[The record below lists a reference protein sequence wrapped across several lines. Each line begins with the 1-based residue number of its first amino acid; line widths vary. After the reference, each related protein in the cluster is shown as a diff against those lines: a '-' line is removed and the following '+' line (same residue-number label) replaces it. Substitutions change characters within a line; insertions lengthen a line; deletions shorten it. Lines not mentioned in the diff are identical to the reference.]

1 MMKWDVKHDKAK
13 MVIDAFLVGALS
25 WQTTGEFTVPKR
37 EKLQGVLSDEDKA
50 AVTEEVELMIASIRK
65 RYKLDVRLPHQTVQ
79 IQPEEGKKEIPTE
92 EAKELK
98 PEPVS
103 KGETE
108 DKPKRTRKTATGEK
122 KAPARKPR
130 SKKKEAEKTCRYYS
144 TKRPFG
150 PGTFPKK
157 DGRET
162 VINFDGKTYCEE
174 IGREAWGYIDY
185 PEPLTKEE
193 VDSYELVEI
202 GGR

>member
-1 MMKWDVKHDKAK
+1 MKWDVKHDKAK
-13 MVIDAFLVGALS
+13 MVIDTFLEGALS
-25 WQTTGEFTVPKR
+25 WQATGEFTVPKR
-37 EKLQGVLSDEDKA
+37 ADLQGVLSDEDKV

-65 RYKLDVRLPHQTVQ
+65 RYKLEVRLSQQTAQ
-79 IQPEEGKKEIPTE
+79 IQPEETKVEIPTV
-92 EAKELK
+92 EAKESK

-130 SKKKEAEKTCRYYS
+130 SKKKEAEQAHRYYS
-144 TKRPFG
+144 TQRPFG

-162 VINFDGKTYCEE
+162 IVNFNEKTYCEE

-193 VDSYELVEI
+193 AVSYELVEI

>member
-1 MMKWDVKHDKAK
+1 MKRDVKHDKAK
-13 MVIDAFLVGALS
+13 MVIDAFLEGAIN
-25 WQTTGEFTVPKR
+25 WQATGEFTVPKR
-37 EKLQGVLSDEDKA
+37 ANLLGILSDEDTA

-65 RYKLDVRLPHQTVQ
+65 RYKLDVRLPQQTVQ
-79 IQPEEGKKEIPTE
+79 IQPEGGKVEIPTA
-92 EAKELK
+92 EAKESK
-98 PEPVS
+98 PETVS
-103 KGETE
+103 KEETE

-122 KAPARKPR
+122 KVPARKPK
-130 SKKKEAEKTCRYYS
+130 SKKKEAEKTHRYYS
-144 TKRPFG
+144 TQRPFG

-162 VINFDGKTYCEE
+162 VVNFDGKIYCEE

-193 VDSYELVEI
+193 TDSYELVKI

>member
-1 MMKWDVKHDKAK
+1 MKWDVKHDKAK

-37 EKLQGVLSDEDKA
+37 ENLQGVLSDEDKA
-50 AVTEEVELMIASIRK
+50 AVTEEVGLMIASIRK
-65 RYKLDVRLPHQTVQ
+65 RYKLDMRLPQQTVQ
-79 IQPEEGKKEIPTE
+79 IKPEDEKAEIPTV
-92 EAKELK
+92 EAKESK

-103 KGETE
+103 KEETE

-122 KAPARKPR
+122 KAPVRKPKR
-130 SKKKEAEKTCRYYS
+130 KKKETEKTHRYYS
-144 TKRPFG
+144 TQRPFG
-150 PGTFPKK
+150 PGTFPQK

-162 VINFDGKTYCEE
+162 VVNFDGKIYCEE

-193 VDSYELVEI
+193 TNSYELVEI